1 MNRYQ
6 KHKMGMTFLAVLALY
21 VVVLVVEVIVK
32 LW

>member
-1 MNRYQ
+1 MNQDKKY
-6 KHKMGMTFLAVLALY
+6 KMGMTFLAVMAVY